1 MKVNLMMKDFPAMI
15 ALSDIAAAVRKY
27 RLVGMLGWQD
37 VRQRYQRSVLG
48 PFWLTISMAV
58 MIATMGL
65 VFGQI
70 LNLPFSD
77 FLPFLTAGIIIWG
90 FISTTINEGCGAF
103 TSAEAII
110 KQLPIPLFVHVMR
123 TIWRNIIIVLHNIV
137 ILPVVFIVVGKHI
150 SFTALLSIL
159 GFLVLVLNLGWIGL
173 ILSVICTRYRDL
185 SQIVSNSTQVAFYL
199 TPIIWMPTHLPA
211 ATANY
216 LLKWNPIYHI
226 VEIVRAPLLGN
237 VPNALNWQISISLAV
252 FGWILAT
259 FFYNRYK
266 RRIAYWL

>member
-1 MKVNLMMKDFPAMI
+1 MKYFPTMI

-27 RLVGMLGWQD
+27 PLVGLLGWQD

-48 PFWLTISMAV
+48 PFWLTISMVV

-70 LNLPFSD
+70 LNVPLTE

-90 FISTTINEGCGAF
+90 FISTVINEGCGAF

-123 TIWRNIIIVLHNIV
+123 PIWRNIIVVLHNIV
-137 ILPVVFIVVGKHI
+137 ILPLVFIGVGKHI
-150 SFTALLSIL
+150 GLTALLSIL
-159 GFLVLVLNLGWIGL
+159 GFLVLVLNLAWVTL

-211 ATANY
+211 STTDY
-216 LLKWNPIYHI
+216 LLKLNPIYHI
-226 VEIVRAPLLGN
+226 VEVVRAPLLGT
-237 VPNALNWQISISLAV
+237 VPTALNWQISISLAV
-252 FGWILAT
+252 VGWILAT
-259 FFYNRYK
+259 LIYDRYK